1 MRCHHR
7 EVAYFWSKKI
17 FDQNFWSK
25 FDLDIFGQKCT
36 LNARWFSFCLLFH
49 PHHQQP
55 GGRKGALA
63 GFPVHGCLRCAPLDF
78 FNKGKAANSSPEPL
92 SLLLQVTIST
102 SRGSWLLSRVFE
114 RGYPWDMVSIT
125 RLKTLIKTSLPGA
138 LSWSL
143 TNHKVNKR
151 FNHKNYGL
159 QPDSRYFLVL
169 PIPCRWVGRGGY
181 SAASIN

>member
-1 MRCHHR
+1 M
-7 EVAYFWSKKI
+7 
-17 FDQNFWSK
+17 
-25 FDLDIFGQKCT
+25 
-36 LNARWFSFCLLFH
+36 NARWFSFCLLFH

-63 GFPVHGCLRCAPLDF
+63 GFPVHSCLRCAPLDF